1 MSPIA
6 DNRNL
11 SGDKPIDFKNL
22 EQANQPARH
31 EQAKSSMERGLE
43 TGANVNGVPVVPS
56 VPPNTEVRSSI
67 FSRLERPKAAE
78 PADPFDA
85 PEFKEKK
92 ENKEEKKEI
101 SRPEEQSSSKEK
113 TKEQI
118 KAAMTKTPAIAAGSA
133 QKKQAEPVKKVELPK
148 TVFGEKA
155 YVKKDLLKY
164 SLWKSDDLKKM
175 TKLGRHDRS
184 ELAQEFFPNR
194 NFVRKDDVQMKIR
207 KIESGKD
214 KPPKALGTGRI
225 ARTRAANVLRGMIG
239 EKQKRVF

>member
-1 MSPIA
+1 MA

-11 SGDKPIDFKNL
+11 SGDKPIDSKNL
-22 EQANQPARH
+22 EQANQSARH

-43 TGANVNGVPVVPS
+43 TGANVDGAPVVPS
-56 VPPNTEVRSSI
+56 APPNTEVRPSI
-67 FSRLERPKAAE
+67 FSRMVRPKSAE

-92 ENKEEKKEI
+92 ENKEI
-101 SRPEEQSSSKEK
+101 NRPEEQNSSKEK

-118 KAAMTKTPAIAAGSA
+118 KAAMTKTPAIAAGSP

-155 YVKKDLLKY
+155 YIKKDLLKY

-184 ELAQEFFPNR
+184 GLAQEFFPNR